1 MERRRVF
8 ATHHPNQPVTKCGSQ
23 HGDCK
28 NLAFRCE
35 SCRSLRNHHGACLL
49 NTHRSDSSRHQMRL
63 SSKTY
68 RAFGCAVFCVLA
80 GHDRLGAQQVSTAD
94 NASQQT
100 CAGLLADNPG
110 VSAIQPTS
118 PGDTA
123 RSRLDTATR
132 NRSDTASF
140 GIGAA
145 RNGPADIILWV
156 GVHADEVRFA
166 KQPNVRVRL
175 CWGGDT
181 LRVVQRTNIPSPVV
195 AGTTY
200 RNVYVAVELIGRLNA
215 ECLADRLGVR
225 TASAAGP
232 PQRATS
238 SNTAPT
244 SVGAC
249 AFLGGAAG
257 AGAQT
262 PRPPTR

>member
-1 MERRRVF
+1 
-8 ATHHPNQPVTKCGSQ
+8 
-23 HGDCK
+23 
-28 NLAFRCE
+28 
-35 SCRSLRNHHGACLL
+35 
-49 NTHRSDSSRHQMRL
+49 MRL
-63 SSKTY
+63 LSKTY

-80 GHDRLGAQQVSTAD
+80 GHDRLGAQQLPTAD

-110 VSAIQPTS
+110 VSAIQPAS
-118 PGDTA
+118 PGDTTRA
-123 RSRLDTATR
+123 RPDTATQ
-132 NRSDTASF
+132 NRADTASF
-140 GIGAA
+140 GIGGA
-145 RNGPADIILWV
+145 RSGPADIILWV
-156 GVHADEVRFA
+156 GVHAEEVRFA

-200 RNVYVAVELIGRLNA
+200 RNVYVAVELIGRVNA

-225 TASAAGP
+225 TTSAAASAPRTASANVTPASAG
-232 PQRATS
+232 T
-238 SNTAPT
+238 
-244 SVGAC
+244 C

-262 PRPPTR
+262 PRPRSR